1 MIKRELRIN
10 LKSFLIWLIVLISI
24 FGIVFIMYPS
34 IMNSENIKN
43 MEELIKIFPEEMLK
57 MFNMD
62 ITSLTS
68 AFGWLKTE
76 GFVLILLII
85 GMYSAILGSNIL
97 LKEENDGTI
106 EYLYAKP
113 ISRNKIIT
121 SKILVGMFY
130 IILMISIIL
139 LFNLVGLSLIEDFDL
154 KLFLLLSI
162 SPILICIPIFFISM
176 IISCIFNKTKKTIG
190 ISIGIVFISY
200 FLMIISNL
208 SDTTEFFKYFSIY
221 SLGDPRNIILNN
233 NISFLNIIICIFVS
247 LVFIFGIY
255 KIYSRKEL
263 V

>member
-1 MIKRELRIN
+1 MIKRELKVN
-10 LKSFLIWLIVLISI
+10 LKSFLIWIIILMSI

-34 IMNSENIKN
+34 IMNSENIKD
-43 MEELIKIFPEEMLK
+43 MEELIKVFPEEMLK

-62 ITSLTS
+62 ITSLSS

-76 GFVLILLII
+76 GFVLILLIT
-85 GMYSAILGSNIL
+85 GMYSSILGSNIL
-97 LKEENDGTI
+97 LKEENDRTI

-121 SKILVGMFY
+121 SKILVGIFY
-130 IILMISIIL
+130 IILMILFIL
-139 LFNLVGLSLIEDFDL
+139 LFNLVGLSLIEKIDL

-176 IISCIFNKTKKTIG
+176 FISCFFNKTKKVLG
-190 ISIGIVFISY
+190 VSIGIVFISY
-200 FLMIISNL
+200 FLMILSNL
-208 SDTTEFFKYFSIY
+208 NDKSEFFKYFSIY

-233 NISFLNIIICIFVS
+233 NIPILNIIICVFVS
-247 LVFIFGIY
+247 LIFIFGIY
-255 KIYSRKEL
+255 KIYNRKEL

>member
-1 MIKRELRIN
+1 MIKRELKVN
-10 LKSFLIWLIVLISI
+10 LKSFLIWIIILMSI

-34 IMNSENIKN
+34 IMNSENIKD
-43 MEELIKIFPEEMLK
+43 MEELIKVFPEEMLK

-62 ITSLTS
+62 ITSISS

-76 GFVLILLII
+76 GFVLILLIT
-85 GMYSAILGSNIL
+85 GMYSSILGSNIL
-97 LKEENDGTI
+97 LKEENDRTI

-121 SKILVGMFY
+121 SKILVGIFY
-130 IILMISIIL
+130 IILMILLIL
-139 LFNLVGLSLIEDFDL
+139 LFNLVGLSLIEKIDL

-176 IISCIFNKTKKTIG
+176 FISCFFNKTKKVLG
-190 ISIGIVFISY
+190 VSIGIVFISY
-200 FLMIISNL
+200 FLMILSNL
-208 SDTTEFFKYFSIY
+208 NDKSEFFKYFSIY

-233 NISFLNIIICIFVS
+233 NIPILNIIICVFVS
-247 LVFIFGIY
+247 LIFIFGIY
-255 KIYSRKEL
+255 KIYNRKEL